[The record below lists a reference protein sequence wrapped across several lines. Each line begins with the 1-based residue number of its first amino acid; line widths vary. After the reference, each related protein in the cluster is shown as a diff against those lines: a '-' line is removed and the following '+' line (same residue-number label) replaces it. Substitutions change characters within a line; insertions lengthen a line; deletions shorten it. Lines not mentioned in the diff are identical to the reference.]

1 VLEDLEPRH
10 AGKPGTPPDVMDRPK
25 AAAAARRLTDNVERV
40 IKGNRRAVEA
50 AATALFAGG
59 HLLIE
64 DVPGVG
70 KTMLARSF
78 AASVSGSFKRIQGT
92 PDLLPSD
99 ITGTTV
105 YDQSRHAFEF
115 IPGPVFAN
123 VVLVDEVNRATP
135 RAQSA
140 LLEAMDEKAVTVDG
154 TRHALPEPLFVVATQ
169 NPLEQHGTFPL
180 PEGQLD
186 RFALAID
193 MGYVAPATEKEV
205 IVAQLHSHPIEELG
219 PVLRPDEVLGVQR
232 TVRDTFVSQPVLD
245 FALAIVTATRRH
257 PEIALGASPRA
268 SVTLIRCAQARA
280 LLKGREFVV
289 PDDVKA
295 LALATLSH
303 RIVTA
308 EGFGQ
313 DAVRGRKLM
322 AAILDATPAPVTDGG
337 HAPAVPAPPPAPSLT
352 R

>member
-1 VLEDLEPRH
+1 
-10 AGKPGTPPDVMDRPK
+10 MDRS
-25 AAAAARRLTDNVERV
+25 AAIDAARRLTENVERV
-40 IKGNRRAVEA
+40 IRGNRRAVEA

-70 KTMLARSF
+70 KTMLARSL
-78 AASVSGSFKRIQGT
+78 AASVGGSFKRIQAT

-99 ITGTTV
+99 VTGTTV
-105 YDQSRHAFEF
+105 FDQSSHAFEF
-115 IPGPVFAN
+115 IPGPIFAN

-154 TRHALPEPLFVVATQ
+154 IRHPLPQPLFVVATQ

-193 MGYVAPATEKEV
+193 MGYVAPATEKEI
-205 IVAQLHSHPIEELG
+205 IVAQLHGHPIEELR
-219 PVLRPDEVLGVQR
+219 PVVTPEEVMGVQR
-232 TVRDTFVSQPVLD
+232 AARATFVSQPVLD
-245 FALAIVTATRRH
+245 FALAIVTATRNH

-295 LALATLSH
+295 LALGTLAH
-303 RIVTA
+303 RIVTMG
-308 EGFGQ
+308 GFGQ
-313 DAVRGRKLM
+313 DPVRGRKLM
-322 AAILDATPAPVTDGG
+322 RSIVDSTPAPVTDSSSGG
-337 HAPAVPAPPPAPSLT
+337 APAAPPAPPRAQT
-352 R
+352 FAR

>member
-1 VLEDLEPRH
+1 
-10 AGKPGTPPDVMDRPK
+10 MDRP
-25 AAAAARRLTDNVERV
+25 AAMAAAARLTENVERV

-70 KTMLARSF
+70 KTMLARSL
-78 AASVSGSFKRIQGT
+78 AASVAGSFKRIQGT

-105 YDQSRHAFEF
+105 FDQQTHSFDF

-123 VVLVDEVNRATP
+123 VVLFDEVNRATP

-154 TRHALPEPLFVVATQ
+154 TRHALPSPLFVVATQ

-186 RFALAID
+186 RFALSID
-193 MGYVAPATEKEV
+193 MGYVPAATEKEI
-205 IVAQLHSHPIEELG
+205 IVAQLHGHPIEELR
-219 PVLRPDEVLGVQR
+219 PVLTPEEVTGVQGA
-232 TVRDTFVSQPVLD
+232 VRETFVSQPVLD
-245 FALAIVTATRRH
+245 FALAIVTATRQH
-257 PEIALGASPRA
+257 AEITLGASPRA
-268 SVTLIRCAQARA
+268 SVTLVRCAQARA
-280 LLKGREFVV
+280 LLKGRDFVV

-303 RIVTA
+303 RVVTSN
-308 EGFGQ
+308 GYGQ
-313 DAVRGRKLM
+313 DPVRGRKLM
-322 AAILDATPAPVTDGG
+322 QSILDTTPAPVTDGG
-337 HAPAVPAPPPAPSLT
+337 HAPPPTPVAPVPPAPSLT

>member
-1 VLEDLEPRH
+1 MERGL
-10 AGKPGTPPDVMDRPK
+10 A
-25 AAAAARRLTDNVERV
+25 AAAAARLTENVERV

-70 KTMLARSF
+70 KTMLARSL
-78 AASVSGSFKRIQGT
+78 AASVGGSFKRIQGT

-105 YDQSRHAFEF
+105 FDQQTHTFDF
-115 IPGPVFAN
+115 IPGPLFAN

-135 RAQSA
+135 RAQAA
-140 LLEAMDEKAVTVDG
+140 LLEAMDERAVTVDG
-154 TRHALPEPLFVVATQ
+154 MRHPLPAPLFVVATQ

-186 RFALAID
+186 RFAMSID
-193 MGYVAPATEKEV
+193 MGYVAPATEKEI
-205 IVAQLHSHPIEELG
+205 IVAQLHGHPIEELR
-219 PVLRPDEVLGVQR
+219 PVLAPEELAAVQR
-232 TVRDTFVSQPVLD
+232 TVRDTYVAQPVLD
-245 FALAIVTATRRH
+245 FTLAIVTATRRH

-303 RIVTA
+303 RVVTPN
-308 EGFGQ
+308 GFGQ
-313 DAVRGRKLM
+313 SAARGRKIVQS
-322 AAILDATPAPVTDGG
+322 ILDSTPAPVTDGG
-337 HAPAVPAPPPAPSLT
+337 HAPPPARHPSTAPPAPSLT

>member
-1 VLEDLEPRH
+1 
-10 AGKPGTPPDVMDRPK
+10 MDRRTAV
-25 AAAAARRLTDNVERV
+25 AAAGRLTENVERV

-50 AATALFAGG
+50 AVTALFAGG

-70 KTMLARSF
+70 KTMLARSL

-105 YDQSRHAFEF
+105 FDQQTHAFDF

-123 VVLVDEVNRATP
+123 VVLFDEVNRATP

-140 LLEAMDEKAVTVDG
+140 LLEAMDERAVTVDG
-154 TRHALPEPLFVVATQ
+154 ARHPLPAPLFVVATQ

-193 MGYVAPATEKEV
+193 MGYVAPATERE
-205 IVAQLHSHPIEELG
+205 IIAAQLHGHPIEQLH
-219 PVLRPDEVLGVQR
+219 PVLAPEDVSGVQR
-232 TVRDTFVSQPVLD
+232 AVRETYVSQPVLD
-245 FALAIVTATRRH
+245 YALAVVTATRRH

-268 SVTLIRCAQARA
+268 SVTLVRCAQARA

-303 RIVTA
+303 RIVTS

-313 DAVRGRKLM
+313 DPVRGRKLM
-322 AAILDATPAPVTDGG
+322 TAILDATPAPVTDGG
-337 HAPAVPAPPPAPSLT
+337 HGPPPQSHRAPAPPPSPSLT

>member
-1 VLEDLEPRH
+1 
-10 AGKPGTPPDVMDRPK
+10 MDRRNA
-25 AAAAARRLTDNVERV
+25 AAAAARLTENVEKV

-70 KTMLARSF
+70 KTMLARSL

-105 YDQSRHAFEF
+105 FDQQTHHFDF

-135 RAQSA
+135 RAQAA

-154 TRHALPEPLFVVATQ
+154 VRHPLPSPLFVVATQ

-186 RFALAID
+186 RFALSID
-193 MGYVAPATEKEV
+193 MGYVAPATEKEI
-205 IVAQLHSHPIEELG
+205 IVAQLHGHPIEQLG
-219 PVLRPDEVLGVQR
+219 AVLSPDDVMGVQR
-232 TVRDTFVSQPVLD
+232 AVRETFVSQPVLD
-245 FALAIVTATRRH
+245 FALAIVTATRKH
-257 PEIALGASPRA
+257 PEVALGASPRA

-295 LALATLSH
+295 LALGTLSH
-303 RIVTA
+303 RIVTSG
-308 EGFGQ
+308 GFGQ
-313 DAVRGRKLM
+313 DAARGRKVM
-322 AAILDATPAPVTDGG
+322 QSILDSTPAPVTDGG
-337 HAPAVPAPPPAPSLT
+337 HAPPPSSAPSGPSAPAGPPAAPPA
-352 R
+352 

>member
-1 VLEDLEPRH
+1 
-10 AGKPGTPPDVMDRPK
+10 MDRS
-25 AAAAARRLTDNVERV
+25 AATEAACRLTENVERV

-70 KTMLARSF
+70 KTMLARSL
-78 AASVSGSFKRIQGT
+78 AASVDGSFKRIQAT

-99 ITGTTV
+99 VTGTTV
-105 YDQSRHAFEF
+105 FDQSTHAFEF
-115 IPGPVFAN
+115 IPGPIFAN

-154 TRHALPEPLFVVATQ
+154 TRHALPRPLFVVATQ

-193 MGYVAPATEKEV
+193 MGYVAPATEKEI
-205 IVAQLHSHPIEELG
+205 IVAQLHGHPIEELG
-219 PVLRPDEVLGVQR
+219 PVLTPEEVMAVQHA
-232 TVRDTFVSQPVLD
+232 VRMTFVSQPVLD
-245 FALAIVTATRRH
+245 FALAIVTATRGH

-295 LALATLSH
+295 LALGTLSH
-303 RIVTA
+303 RIVTM
-308 EGFGQ
+308 GGSGQ
-313 DAVRGRKLM
+313 DPVRGRKLM
-322 AAILDATPAPVTDGG
+322 RSIVDSTPAPVTDGA
-337 HAPAVPAPPPAPSLT
+337 HAAPTPPAPPRARTFS

>member
-1 VLEDLEPRH
+1 MERR
-10 AGKPGTPPDVMDRPK
+10 AAT
-25 AAAAARRLTDNVERV
+25 AAAARLTENVERV

-70 KTMLARSF
+70 KTMLARSL
-78 AASVSGSFKRIQGT
+78 AASVAGTFKRIQGT

-105 YDQSRHAFEF
+105 FDQQAHTFDF
-115 IPGPVFAN
+115 IAGPVFAH

-154 TRHALPEPLFVVATQ
+154 VRHALPTPQFVVATQ

-186 RFALAID
+186 RFALSID
-193 MGYVAPATEKEV
+193 MGYVAPATEKEI
-205 IVAQLHSHPIEELG
+205 IVAQLRGHPIEELR
-219 PVLRPDEVLGVQR
+219 PVLTPEEVVDVQR
-232 TVRDTFVSQPVLD
+232 AVRSTFVSQPVLD

-268 SVTLIRCAQARA
+268 SVTLVRCAQARA

-303 RIVTA
+303 RIVTSN
-308 EGFGQ
+308 GFGQ
-313 DAVRGRKLM
+313 DPVRGRQLM
-322 AAILDATPAPVTDGG
+322 QSILDSTPAPVTDGG
-337 HAPAVPAPPPAPSLT
+337 HGPPAPATAPAPPAPSLT

>member
-1 VLEDLEPRH
+1 
-10 AGKPGTPPDVMDRPK
+10 MDRRAAT
-25 AAAAARRLTDNVERV
+25 AAAVRLTENVERV
-40 IKGNRRAVEA
+40 IKGNRRAIEA

-70 KTMLARSF
+70 KTMLARSL

-105 YDQSRHAFEF
+105 FDQQTHTFDF
-115 IPGPVFAN
+115 IPGPVFAH
-123 VVLVDEVNRATP
+123 VVLFDEVNRATP

-154 TRHALPEPLFVVATQ
+154 TRHALPTPLFVVATQ

-186 RFALAID
+186 RFALSID
-193 MGYVAPATEKEV
+193 MGYVAPATEKEI
-205 IVAQLHSHPIEELG
+205 IVAQLHGHPIEQLR
-219 PVLRPDEVLGVQR
+219 PVLTPDEVTAVQH
-232 TVRDTFVSQPVLD
+232 TVRETFVSQPVLD
-245 FALAIVTATRRH
+245 FALEVVTATRRH

-295 LALATLSH
+295 LALGTLSH
-303 RIVTA
+303 RIVTTN
-308 EGFGQ
+308 GFGQ
-313 DAVRGRKLM
+313 DAARGRTLM
-322 AAILDATPAPVTDGG
+322 QSILDKTPAPVTDGG
-337 HAPAVPAPPPAPSLT
+337 HAPPPVPAPPAPSLA

>member
-1 VLEDLEPRH
+1 VD
-10 AGKPGTPPDVMDRPK
+10 
-25 AAAAARRLTDNVERV
+25 
-40 IKGNRRAVEA
+40 
-50 AATALFAGG
+50 
-59 HLLIE
+59 
-64 DVPGVG
+64 
-70 KTMLARSF
+70 
-78 AASVSGSFKRIQGT
+78 GSFKRIQAT

-99 ITGTTV
+99 VTGTTV
-105 YDQSRHAFEF
+105 FDQSRHAFEF

-154 TRHALPEPLFVVATQ
+154 VRHALPQPLFVVATQ

-186 RFALAID
+186 RFALSID
-193 MGYVAPATEKEV
+193 MGYVSPDTEKEI
-205 IVAQLHSHPIEELG
+205 IVAQLQAHPIEQLR
-219 PVLRPDEVLGVQR
+219 PVLTTDEVAGVQQA
-232 TVRDTFVSQPVLD
+232 VRSTFVSQPVLD

-268 SVTLIRCAQARA
+268 SVTLVRCAQARA

-295 LALATLSH
+295 LALGTLSH

-308 EGFGQ
+308 GGFGQ
-313 DAVRGRKLM
+313 DPVRGRKLM
-322 AAILDATPAPVTDGG
+322 RAIVDATPAPVTDGG
-337 HAPAVPAPPPAPSLT
+337 HAPPTPPAPPRAHSLS

>member
-1 VLEDLEPRH
+1 
-10 AGKPGTPPDVMDRPK
+10 MDRGAA
-25 AAAAARRLTDNVERV
+25 AAAAARLTENVERV

-70 KTMLARSF
+70 KTMLARSL
-78 AASVSGSFKRIQGT
+78 AASVGGSFKRIQGT

-105 YDQSRHAFEF
+105 FDQQTHTFDF
-115 IPGPVFAN
+115 IPGPLFAN

-135 RAQSA
+135 RAQAA
-140 LLEAMDEKAVTVDG
+140 LLEAMDERTVTVDG
-154 TRHALPEPLFVVATQ
+154 TRHPLPVPLFVVATQ

-193 MGYVAPATEKEV
+193 MGYVAPDTEKEI
-205 IVAQLHSHPIEELG
+205 IVAQLHGHPIEELR
-219 PVLRPDEVLGVQR
+219 PVVSPEEVASVQR
-232 TVRDTFVSQPVLD
+232 VVRHTYVAQPVLD

-295 LALATLSH
+295 LALATLAH
-303 RIVTA
+303 RVVTSN
-308 EGFGQ
+308 GFGG
-313 DAVRGRKLM
+313 DAARGRKIVQS
-322 AAILDATPAPVTDGG
+322 ILDSTPAPVTDGG
-337 HAPAVPAPPPAPSLT
+337 HAPPSSRRTQNAPPAPSLT
-352 R
+352 P